1 MTAND
6 RRTRAQESILSE
18 EATDDRGSIVQSG
31 ACLRSI
37 APLTAI
43 DHTRGPYV
51 NFMRFIIIFKCL
63 LGLGT
68 LYFISLYLFRY
79 FIRFKVLG
87 GIYIIF

>member
-1 MTAND
+1 MND
-6 RRTRAQESILSE
+6 CRTRAQESILSE
-18 EATDDRGSIVQSG
+18 EATDDKGSIVQSS
-31 ACLRSI
+31 ARLCSI

-68 LYFISLYLFRY
+68 LYFISLSLFRY
-79 FIRFKVLG
+79 FIRFRDLR
-87 GIYIIF
+87 GIYVIF